1 MPYSF
6 YVPRMASSF
15 TEDSVKSIFQFQ
27 FWFGVVKRVDFVP
40 IEGAPKFQK
49 AFVHME
55 TINSCEFTDSVMTK
69 VFNEAKSVRLDI
81 DANSYWIL
89 LANKYPVAET
99 TLNNSQLAENA
110 NILQALVFQ
119 QSEQISL
126 LQETVFNLIQRI
138 FDEKN
143 EKNVIFA
150 YTNFMKHG
158 KYFDKGFIGSDG
170 NIETESDFSVGP
182 SI

>member
-1 MPYSF
+1 MKT
-6 YVPRMASSF
+6 V
-15 TEDSVKSIFQFQ
+15 FQTK
-27 FWFGVVKRVDFVP
+27 FWIGDVRRVDFVP
-40 IEGAPKFQK
+40 IDGESKFQK

-55 TINSCEFTDSVMTK
+55 TINFSGFAESVMND
-69 VFNEAKSVRLDI
+69 VFNENKSVKLNV

-89 LANKYPVAET
+89 LANKNPVAET
-99 TLNNSQLAENA
+99 NLNNSQLAENA

-119 QSEQISL
+119 QSEQISR
-126 LQETVFNLIQRI
+126 LQETVFNLTQRI
-138 FDEKN
+138 FDSEK

-158 KYFDKGFIGSDG
+158 TYFDKGFIGSDG
-170 NIETESDFSVGP
+170 NVDLEVGP